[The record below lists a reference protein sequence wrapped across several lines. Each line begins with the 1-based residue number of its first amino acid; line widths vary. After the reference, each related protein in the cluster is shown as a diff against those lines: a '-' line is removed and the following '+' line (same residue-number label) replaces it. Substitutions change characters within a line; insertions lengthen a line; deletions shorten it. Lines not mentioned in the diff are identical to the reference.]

1 VNLIITSEVVKPP
14 IDVLSVRFLTMVCQE
29 DLNLSVLV
37 EVLNEDKDFY
47 YRYMKDTGLMDFVE
61 DLIPPEYREE
71 GIRIDSFH
79 NYPKTIIVKRIDL
92 ENVVGVLGQVKFLA
106 SV

>member
-1 VNLIITSEVVKPP
+1 MVKPP